1 MLVQGLNP
9 LTDGRASPAQL
20 TGLIQRGDVL
30 LSIDERSLVNMPID
44 MLISGLSPLSSP
56 QANGAYK
63 RFLKLRFASGEG
75 LSLLEKDEKIA
86 LKNSGSEI
94 FSLAR
99 FMPASIPMVDQLS
112 GQPLFADAVSDAP
125 ESLKRLE
132 STIDLPQS
140 VVGIPGEAD
149 SNRTSCLS
157 LDTRISRGLADRHQN
172 DLEKYISGF
181 YAWNND
187 FSDLLKPTVKLL
199 VYAEEVVDQ
208 NYQSKSQI
216 FENSLQVM
224 KGAKAL
230 SYCMEDIDKGTDL
243 RSFKAWSSTLSL
255 RSRASTRRRFVF
267 DTTAMAGSAIS
278 EGNSD
283 IGSMGSSAS
292 GDFDGLNPDELLI
305 QLAAQDEI
313 WRKQVIKTL
322 KESTQNM
329 VEEEEKKEENDGD
342 LSETPAITEMDLGS
356 LFLGEKV
363 NQLLT
368 KRKKSFALPPEE
380 VTTVLFDLVTNLAS
394 TTPDEISVKGGFNI
408 NPQTSLVPF
417 EKQKSYD
424 ENHSL
429 AIRFVIDDVFP
440 AWLNSFKALP
450 WEERRVL
457 WVHTRASAME
467 SHTGASFAHSLDDAL
482 TLDSGSTG
490 YPSPSV
496 RKRKKDLRETIEDME
511 LDTESRGE
519 TYVYRIQSLSPLH
532 ATLTHFGGQLLSA
545 NFFLYSSNASETDWI
560 CRSDGSQLRG

>member
-1 MLVQGLNP
+1 MIVQGVNP

-20 TGLIQRGDVL
+20 TGVIQRGDVL

-44 MLISGLSPLSSP
+44 MLTDGLSPLRSP
-56 QANGAYK
+56 QANGTYK
-63 RFLKLRFASGEG
+63 RLLNLRFASGEG
-75 LSLLEKDEKIA
+75 LSLLEKDEKNA
-86 LKNSGSEI
+86 FKNSGSEI

-112 GQPLFADAVSDAP
+112 GQPLFADAVNDVP
-125 ESLKRLE
+125 EFLTKLE
-132 STIDLPQS
+132 STIDLSQS
-140 VVGIPGEAD
+140 VIGIPKEVD
-149 SNRTSCLS
+149 LHKPPCLS
-157 LDTRISRGLADRHQN
+157 LDTQISHRLANRRQE
-172 DLEKYISGF
+172 DLKKFMSGF
-181 YAWNND
+181 FAWND
-187 FSDLLKPTVKLL
+187 DYSDLLKPAVKLL
-199 VYAEEVVDQ
+199 VCTEEVDEI
-208 NYQSKSQI
+208 YQSKTQI
-216 FENSLQVM
+216 IENSLQVM

-230 SYCMEDIDKGTDL
+230 SYCMEDIDKGRDL

-267 DTTAMAGSAIS
+267 DTAAMGGSAIS
-278 EGNSD
+278 EGDSD
-283 IGSMGSSAS
+283 IASMGSSAS
-292 GDFDGLNPDELLI
+292 GDIDGLNPDELLI
-305 QLAAQDEI
+305 QLAAHDEI
-313 WRKQVIKTL
+313 WRNLVIKTIE
-322 KESTQNM
+322 ESTQNM
-329 VEEEEKKEENDGD
+329 VDEEEKKEENEGD
-342 LSETPAITEMDLGS
+342 FPETAMSEMDLAS

-408 NPQTSLVPF
+408 NSQTSLVPF
-417 EKQKSYD
+417 EKQKKCVDDNY
-424 ENHSL
+424 SL

-440 AWLNSFKALP
+440 AWLHSFKALP

-467 SHTGASFAHSLDDAL
+467 SHTGASFAHSLDDVL

-511 LDTESRGE
+511 LDMESRGE
-519 TYVYRIQSLSPLH
+519 T
-532 ATLTHFGGQLLSA
+532 
-545 NFFLYSSNASETDWI
+545 
-560 CRSDGSQLRG
+560 